1 MLSDQLIRIVESH
14 AEELTRGVVSI
25 LQNNAHTPS
34 YHAVPPEE
42 LHHRLFEI
50 YHDLGHWLLGD
61 MERSVQV
68 RYQRLGRARCQEG
81 VPLPEVLWALVLIK
95 EHLRDSAGAFLSADS
110 VLELHRE
117 VELFRLIGRY
127 FDRAIC
133 CTAEAYEGE
142 ASALR
147 EKAQAA
153 EARARKHF
161 RLSSMGLTH

>member
-14 AEELTRGVVSI
+14 ADELTRGVVRI
-25 LQNNAHTPS
+25 LQNSAHTPS
-34 YHAVPPEE
+34 YQAVPPEE
-42 LHHRLFEI
+42 LHRRLFEI

-61 MERSVQV
+61 MERSVQL
-68 RYQRLGRARCQEG
+68 RYQSLGRERCQQG
-81 VPLPEVLWALVLIK
+81 IPLAEVLWALVLIK
-95 EHLRDSAGAFLSADS
+95 EHLRDSVGSFLSADS

-117 VELFRLIGRY
+117 MELFRLIGRY

-133 CTAEAYEGE
+133 CTAEAYERE
-142 ASALR
+142 AAAQR

-161 RLSSMGLTH
+161 RLSSIGLTP